1 MKIGPSGIGGAYGL
15 PNIGAGGG
23 SPIGVDQVLNTL
35 KSGDPTKIQ
44 ALKDQIEG
52 LPEDQKKALLEQLKK
67 AAENLGVKDLDDFIR
82 WLEEMLGIRPP
93 SGGGGGGGGGGG
105 AKGAGGGGGG
115 GGAQGAGGAGG
126 GGGAQG
132 AGGAGGAGGAQGAG
146 GVNAAGGPVQSNNP
160 DIQKALN
167 AIAADP
173 EGGRLLQAAQAKG
186 LVSVVEDKSLP
197 PGVEG
202 RYTNNGNGTGSIA
215 VRDAKS
221 PDLVATLVHELG
233 HAATPENNSSQLEE
247 RTVDAIG
254 ARVQARVTGRNKVFD
269 LNTDAYSNL
278 PWDNGIKDAL
288 RRLGVNV

>member
-1 MKIGPSGIGGAYGL
+1 MKIGAGGIGGAYGL
-15 PNIGAGGG
+15 PNIGGAGGR
-23 SPIGVDQVLNTL
+23 SPIGIDQVLNTL
-35 KSGDPTKIQ
+35 RSGDPTKIQ

-67 AAENLGVKDLDDFIR
+67 AAENLGIRDLDELIK
-82 WLEEMLGIRPP
+82 WLQEMLGIKPP
-93 SGGGGGGGGGGG
+93 GGGGGGGGGG

-115 GGAQGAGGAGG
+115 GGAEGAGGAGG

-132 AGGAGGAGGAQGAG
+132 AGGAGGAAGAG
-146 GVNAAGGPVQSNNP
+146 GMNAAGGPVQSNSP
-160 DIQKALN
+160 EIQKALN
-167 AIAADP
+167 AIGNDP
-173 EGGRLLQAAQAKG
+173 EGGRLLQAAQEKG
-186 LVSVVEDKSLP
+186 LLKVVEDKSLP
-197 PGVEG
+197 PGVQG
-202 RYTNNGNGTGSIA
+202 RYTNNGDGTGTIA

-254 ARVQARVTGRNKVFD
+254 ARVQARVTGRNKIWD
-269 LNTDAYSNL
+269 LNTDAYSSL

-288 RRLGVNV
+288 RRLGVDV